1 MLKNLI
7 RNYPLIKVETTVID
21 RQHTLDKIQ
30 LVGDE
35 LNKHVY
41 LWSLLQPN
49 FQPLSTMGGSLDRDP
64 ANAAIESIS
73 SLQANTNG
81 LYVFENLFALI
92 DAVSPIEREGCYQ
105 AISQLFARLNLLNR
119 ECLVIFMESGR
130 GNIPSYLSQIIWEY
144 KFPLPIN
151 FELTTLLLEHGIDL
165 TQSSRLSN
173 ILAGLTVEEITVG
186 IRANR
191 DVLTNLET
199 LGDRLLNYKYTLFKS
214 FGLEFIGDAT
224 TKDIGGMDL
233 VKEALSEVKMDFTPE
248 AKECGLPL
256 PRGWV
261 LVGIPGAG
269 KSYFIKICG
278 DILGFPVVNIGID
291 VVKSGSVV
299 NFKNLLNRIDACAP
313 NIPYFDEFDK
323 FFADEHGKEL
333 LGILLTWLNEKTS
346 ATFVMA
352 TLNRLENL
360 PFELIRAGRFD
371 RVFYVD
377 FPSSDERKQIL
388 QLHCAR
394 FDKRYAQSEH
404 GALSIEEW
412 LTIIEATNKYTGAE
426 LAQMAIVAAKM
437 QFYKGQGQNIQI
449 DADSLLAARNRVKSL
464 YSRNP
469 EGVLAIENRA
479 KAFTEAA
486 SSNKPTALDL
496 PELDIYVG
504 SGGVGV

>member
-1 MLKNLI
+1 MTLKNLVAQ
-7 RNYPLIKVETTVID
+7 YPLIKVDITVID

-35 LNKHVY
+35 LNKPVY
-41 LWSLLQPN
+41 LWSLLQPD
-49 FQPLSTMGGSLDRDP
+49 FQPLSTMGGSLDLHP
-64 ANAAIESIS
+64 VNAAIESIC
-73 SLQANTNG
+73 SLQADTNG

-92 DAVSPIEREGCYQ
+92 DAVSPLEREGCYQ
-105 AISQLFARLNLLNR
+105 AISQLFARLNQLNR

-130 GNIPSYLSQIIWEY
+130 GNIPSSLSQIIWEY
-144 KFPLPIN
+144 KFPLPTN

-165 TQSSRLSN
+165 TRSPRLSN

-191 DVLTNLET
+191 DVLTNLEP
-199 LGDRLLNYKYTLFKS
+199 LGDRLLDYKYTLFKS
-214 FGLEFIGDAT
+214 FGLEFIGDTT

-233 VKEALSEVKMDFTPE
+233 VKEALEEVKMDFTP
-248 AKECGLPL
+248 AARECGLPL
-256 PRGWV
+256 PRGWI
-261 LVGIPGAG
+261 LVGVPGAG
-269 KSYFIKICG
+269 KTYFAKICAQK
-278 DILGFPVVNIGID
+278 LGLPLVNISID
-291 VVKSGSVV
+291 AVRSGGVAK
-299 NFKNLLNRIDACAP
+299 FKQLLQRIDACEPCIA
-313 NIPYFDEFDK
+313 YFDEFDK

-346 ATFVMA
+346 STFVLA
-352 TLNRLENL
+352 TLNRLEHL
-360 PFELIRAGRFD
+360 PLELTRAGRFD

-404 GALSIEEW
+404 GAMSIEEW

-449 DADSLLAARNRVKSL
+449 DLDALLTARNRVKSL

-496 PELDIYVG
+496 PELDIY
-504 SGGVGV
+504 SYHHK